1 MILMLQFLG
10 GEVLCVQMWD
20 LYSREKID
28 IKADIWVRASASA
41 SAIEQHAQTCSCQ
54 AR

>member
-1 MILMLQFLG
+1 MILVLRFLG
-10 GEVLCVQMWD
+10 GDILCLQMWD

-41 SAIEQHAQTCSCQ
+41 LEQHAQTCSCQ